1 MLQGKSQAE
10 KWHKRRDTERLFVGI
25 SARNGNIY
33 PKHCIRK
40 NIRRDCGSS
49 ERKIRKRDDHRE
61 ESESLQEKSRD
72 HYRSEHTL
80 PERA

>member
-1 MLQGKSQAE
+1 MARTKKSGC
-10 KWHKRRDTERLFVGI
+10 RRCPICGHHADRKDMRYTTDANGIRCRLV
-25 SARNGNIY
+25 
-33 PKHCIRK
+33 CW
-40 NIRRDCGSS
+40 DCYDQIMVKGY
-49 ERKIRKRDDHRE
+49 DDADVN